1 MENIDINYTVQLN
14 TLSGNKLMQMCYL
27 DKIVMNGIIENVQL
41 VSFKQIWQKTT
52 LKLIILCINVYLK
65 FYGSTV
71 CTKMG

>member
-41 VSFKQIWQKTT
+41 VSFKQI
-52 LKLIILCINVYLK
+52 
-65 FYGSTV
+65 
-71 CTKMG
+71 